1 MTSKINIS
9 GKFLVIISI
18 IIQLNFFIYFY
29 NRINSGILQ
38 ILYIS
43 QFPIFFIITSF
54 FSFYTINLIYNI
66 IAPARWINQN
76 SKYITWFEPI
86 IQKYVVSSNNINLEF
101 KSFFSQNS
109 PNFKKSV
116 NIKNKTDKADKTDN
130 IENSNNKIMQIINN
144 FSSDSN
150 ELMNSIYY
158 KPQIKKYS
166 EYDIEKVKESEI
178 IITIQIPVYN
188 ESFDTTLK
196 KTFDNMVEVC
206 NKYNNQNNKYKINFF
221 INDDG
226 MAVIDNLEK
235 QKRLNYY
242 SQHDCIFW
250 IGRPKENR
258 SGKFKKASN
267 MNFCIRQVL
276 LANYP
281 NPIGEVEYG
290 WEYLSNKFCFEYK
303 KSNCNDFQFGRY
315 ILLFDSDSSTNID
328 CMDKLIYEIENNPKI
343 GFLQMK
349 TNAEIICG
357 NLWEKLIAHFTNSIY
372 DINFLY
378 ACSNG
383 FPAPLV
389 GHNCLLRFDVIM
401 EVEKNINGY
410 SPREYLNWKVWD
422 ENRVSEDFVMSLNMM
437 DLGYYGKYIYFDCEM
452 KEGVTLNI
460 IDEII
465 KLKKYMYG
473 INEILFNPLKYWF
486 KKGITTEICSLL
498 IFSKQIDIYTKYAL
512 ISYIGSYY
520 AICVSPLLSII
531 YYFINIYPSEFN
543 NIFSDSNY
551 TIITFIIIF
560 LILSTFSNIIIVIKN
575 NNITSYL
582 KLIFNELYYGALLM
596 GFFSSLPFHLIVSN
610 IDYFFSRKISWT
622 TTNKSAIN
630 IKFKDFIYE
639 YKLMYLIGSIS
650 FILMNGLSLFLFI
663 QKQKNYFIY
672 SIPFNV
678 ILFFHLIYPFFVL

>member
-9 GKFLVIISI
+9 GKFLVMISI
-18 IIQLNFFIYFY
+18 IMQLNFFIHFY
-29 NRINSGILQ
+29 NKMNSDILK

-43 QFPIFFIITSF
+43 HFPLFFIITSF

-76 SKYITWFEPI
+76 SKYIAWFEPV
-86 IQKYVVSSNNINLEF
+86 IQKYIVSSDNINLEF

-109 PNFKKSV
+109 PNFKKSN
-116 NIKNKTDKADKTDN
+116 NIQNKSDN
-130 IENSNNKIMQIINN
+130 QENSHNKITHIMNN
-144 FSSDSN
+144 LNYDTN
-150 ELMNSIYY
+150 EQMNSIYY
-158 KPQIKKYS
+158 KPLSKKYS

-188 ESFDTTLK
+188 ESFDLTLK

-226 MAVIDNLEK
+226 IAIIDDLEK

-258 SGKFKKASN
+258 TGKFKKASN
-267 MNFCIRQVL
+267 MNFCIRQTL

-281 NPIGEVEYG
+281 NPIGEIKYC

-303 KSNCNDFQFGRY
+303 KTNCNDFQFGKY
-315 ILLFDSDSSTNID
+315 ILLFDSDSLTDID
-328 CMDKLIYEIENNPKI
+328 SIDKLIYEIENNPKI
-343 GFLQMK
+343 GFLQIK

-357 NLWEKLIAHFTNSIY
+357 NLWERIIAHFTNNIY
-372 DINFLY
+372 EINFSY

-389 GHNCLLRFDVIM
+389 GHNCLLRFDVII
-401 EVEKNINGY
+401 EVEKSINGY
-410 SPREYLNWKVWD
+410 SSREYSDWRVWD
-422 ENRVSEDFVMSLNMM
+422 ENRVSEDFVMSLRMM
-437 DLGYYGKYIYFDCEM
+437 DLGYYGKYIYFDCGM

-473 INEILFNPLKYWF
+473 INEILFYPIKYWL
-486 KKGITTEICSLL
+486 KKGITSEIFSLI
-498 IFSKQIDIYTKYAL
+498 IFSKQIDIFTKYAL

-520 AICVSPLLSII
+520 AICTCPFISFL
-531 YYFINIYPSEFN
+531 YYLINIYSSDIN
-543 NIFSDSNY
+543 NIFTDSNY
-551 TIITFIIIF
+551 MIITLIVVF
-560 LILSTFSNIIIVIKN
+560 LILSMFSNIVIKIKN
-575 NNITSYL
+575 NNIIINFD
-582 KLIFNELYYGALLM
+582 KIFLMELYYGILLM

-610 IDYFFSRKISWT
+610 IDFFFSRKISWS
-622 TTNKSAIN
+622 TTNKSTIN
-630 IKFKDFIYE
+630 LKLKDFIYE
-639 YKLMYLIGSIS
+639 YKFIYIIGSIS
-650 FILMNGLSLFLFI
+650 FFIINGISLFFLIFND
-663 QKQKNYFIY
+663 KNYFIY
-672 SIPFNV
+672 SIPFNML
-678 ILFFHLIYPFFVL
+678 LFFHLIYPFFVL

>member
-1 MTSKINIS
+1 M
-9 GKFLVIISI
+9 ISI

-29 NRINSGILQ
+29 NKINNGILR
-38 ILYIS
+38 ILYIT

-54 FSFYTINLIYNI
+54 FCFYTINLIYNI

-86 IQKYVVSSNNINLEF
+86 IHKYVVSSNNINLEF

-109 PNFKKSV
+109 PIFKKSNNV
-116 NIKNKTDKADKTDN
+116 ENKSENKSENKVDN
-130 IENSNNKIMQIINN
+130 NLNSNNKITHIIDKKLN
-144 FSSDSN
+144 SDSN
-150 ELMNSIYY
+150 DQLNSIYY
-158 KPQIKKYS
+158 KPIIKTHT
-166 EYDIEKVKESEI
+166 EYDIEKVIESEI
-178 IITIQIPVYN
+178 IITIQIPVYT

-196 KTFDNMVEVC
+196 KTFDNMIEVC
-206 NKYNNQNNKYKINFF
+206 NKYNKQNNKYKINFF

-226 MAVIDNLEK
+226 MVIIDDLEK

-242 SQHDCIFW
+242 SQYDCIFW

-258 SGKFKKASN
+258 TGKFKKASN

-281 NPIGEVEYG
+281 NPIGEIDYD
-290 WEYLSNKFCFEYK
+290 WEYLSNKYSFEYK
-303 KSNCNDFQFGRY
+303 KTNCHDFKFGKY
-315 ILLFDSDSSTNID
+315 ILLFVSDSSTNID
-328 CMDKLIYEIENNPKI
+328 CIDKLIYEIENNPKI

-349 TNAEIICG
+349 TNAKIICG
-357 NLWEKLIAHFTNSIY
+357 NLWEKIIAHFTNSIY
-372 DINFLY
+372 EINFLY

-389 GHNCLLRFDVIM
+389 GHNCMLRFDVII

-473 INEILFNPLKYWF
+473 INEIIFNPFKYWF
-486 KKGITTEICSLL
+486 KKGITSEICSLL
-498 IFSKQIDIYTKYAL
+498 VFSKQIDIFTKYAL

-520 AICVSPLLSII
+520 AICVSPILSLS
-531 YYFINIYPSEFN
+531 YYFINIFPSDFN

-551 TIITFIIIF
+551 TLISFVIIF
-560 LILSTFSNIIIVIKN
+560 LILSMFSNIVIVTKN
-575 NNITSYL
+575 NYISSYI
-582 KLIFNELYYGALLM
+582 KLLYYELYYGILLM
-596 GFFSSLPFHLIVSN
+596 GFFSSLPYHLIVSN
-610 IDYFFSRKISWT
+610 IDFFFSRNISWS
-622 TTNKSAIN
+622 TTNKSSIN
-630 IKFKDFIYE
+630 IKFKDFIHE
-639 YKLMYLIGSIS
+639 YKLMYIIGSFS
-650 FILMNGLSLFLFI
+650 FIMINGLSLFLYI
-663 QKQKNYFIY
+663 YKEKNYFIY
-672 SIPFNV
+672 SIPFNI
-678 ILFFHLIYPFFVL
+678 ILFFHLFYPFVVL

>member
-9 GKFLVIISI
+9 GKILVMISI

-29 NRINSGILQ
+29 NRINNNILK

-43 QFPIFFIITSF
+43 QFPIFFVITSF
-54 FSFYTINLIYNI
+54 FVFYTVNLIYNI
-66 IAPARWINQN
+66 IVPARWINQN

-109 PNFKKSV
+109 PNFKKS
-116 NIKNKTDKADKTDN
+116 NIPNTTENKENKENK
-130 IENSNNKIMQIINN
+130 ENSNNIMMKIINN
-144 FSSDSN
+144 FSTDSN
-150 ELMNSIYY
+150 EQMNSIYY

-188 ESFDTTLK
+188 ESFDSTLK
-196 KTFDNMVEVC
+196 KTFNNMVEVC
-206 NKYNNQNNKYKINFF
+206 NKYNIQNNKYKINFF

-226 MAVIDNLEK
+226 MAIIDNLEK

-258 SGKFKKASN
+258 TGKFKKASN

-281 NPIGEVEYG
+281 NPIGDVEYS

-303 KSNCNDFQFGRY
+303 KTNCHDFQFGKY
-315 ILLFDSDSSTNID
+315 ILLFDSDSSTNTD
-328 CMDKLIYEIENNPKI
+328 CVDKLIYEIENNPKI

-349 TNAEIICG
+349 TNAEIIFG
-357 NLWEKLIAHFTNSIY
+357 NIWEKTIAHFTNGIY

-473 INEILFNPLKYWF
+473 INEILFNPFRYWF

-498 IFSKQIDIYTKYAL
+498 LFSKQIDMFTKYAL

-520 AICVSPLLSII
+520 AICTSPFVSIL
-531 YYFINIYPSEFN
+531 YYLTNIFPTEFN

-551 TIITFIIIF
+551 TIISFIIIF
-560 LILSTFSNIIIVIKN
+560 LILSIFSNIIIVIKN
-575 NNITSYL
+575 KNILSYI
-582 KLIFNELYYGALLM
+582 KLIYNELYFGILLM
-596 GFFSSLPFHLIVSN
+596 GFFSSLPYHLIVSN
-610 IDYFFSRKISWT
+610 IDFFFSRKIFWS
-622 TTNKSAIN
+622 TTNKSSTN
-630 IKFKDFIYE
+630 LKFKDFIYE
-639 YKLMYLIGSIS
+639 YKFMYIIGSLS
-650 FILMNGLSLFLFI
+650 FIIINGMSLFFFI
-663 QKQKNYFIY
+663 QKEKNYFIY
-672 SIPFNV
+672 NIPFNV
-678 ILFFHLIYPFFVL
+678 LLFFHLIYPFFVL

>member
-1 MTSKINIS
+1 MTSKIIIS
-9 GKFLVIISI
+9 GKILVMISI

-29 NRINSGILQ
+29 NKINNNVLK
-38 ILYIS
+38 ILYLS

-54 FSFYTINLIYNI
+54 FCFYTVNLIYNI
-66 IAPARWINQN
+66 IVPARWINQN
-76 SKYITWFEPI
+76 SKYITWFKPI
-86 IQKYVVSSNNINLEF
+86 VHKYIISSNNINLEF

-109 PNFKKSV
+109 PNFKKSLNV
-116 NIKNKTDKADKTDN
+116 QNISDNK
-130 IENSNNKIMQIINN
+130 ENLNNKIMCIINKN
-144 FSSDSN
+144 LILNSK
-150 ELMNSIYY
+150 EQINSIYY
-158 KPQIKKYS
+158 KPIIKTNTN
-166 EYDIEKVKESEI
+166 YDIEKVIESKI
-178 IITIQIPVYN
+178 IITIQIPVYT

-226 MAVIDNLEK
+226 MKIIDDSEK

-242 SQHDCIFW
+242 SQYDCIFW

-258 SGKFKKASN
+258 TGKFKKASN

-281 NPIGEVEYG
+281 NPIGEIYYD
-290 WEYLSNKFCFEYK
+290 WEYLSNKFSFEYK
-303 KSNCNDFQFGRY
+303 KTNCHDFQFGKY
-315 ILLFDSDSSTNID
+315 ILLFDSDSSTNVN
-328 CMDKLIYEIENNPKI
+328 CVDKLIYEIENNPKI

-349 TNAEIICG
+349 TNAKIICG
-357 NLWEKLIAHFTNSIY
+357 NLWEKIIAYFTNNIY
-372 DINFLY
+372 EINFLY
-378 ACSNG
+378 SCSNG

-389 GHNCLLRFDVIM
+389 GHNCMLRFDVIM

-473 INEILFNPLKYWF
+473 INEIIFNPFRYWL

-498 IFSKQIDIYTKYAL
+498 IFSKQIDIFTKYAL

-520 AICVSPLLSII
+520 AICISPIISLI
-531 YYFINIYPSEFN
+531 YYFINIMPSEFN
-543 NIFSDSNY
+543 NIFLDSNY
-551 TIITFIIIF
+551 AIMSFIIIF
-560 LILSTFSNIIIVIKN
+560 LILSMFSNVIIISKN
-575 NNITSYL
+575 NNISSYI
-582 KLIFNELYYGALLM
+582 KLIFNELYYGILLM
-596 GFFSSLPFHLIVSN
+596 GFFSSLPYHLIISN
-610 IDYFFSRKISWT
+610 IDFFFSRNISWS
-622 TTNKSAIN
+622 TTNKSTIN
-630 IKFKDFIYE
+630 LKFKDFISE
-639 YKLMYLIGSIS
+639 YKFMYVIGSFN
-650 FILMNGLSLFLFI
+650 FIIINSLSLFLYI
-663 QKQKNYFIY
+663 YKERNYFIY
-672 SIPFNV
+672 SIPFNI
-678 ILFFHLIYPFFVL
+678 ILFFHLIYPFIVL